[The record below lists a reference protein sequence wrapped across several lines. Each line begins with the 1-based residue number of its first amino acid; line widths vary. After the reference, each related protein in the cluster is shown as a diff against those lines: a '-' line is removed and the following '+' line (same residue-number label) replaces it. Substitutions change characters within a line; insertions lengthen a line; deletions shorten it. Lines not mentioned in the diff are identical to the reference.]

1 MIKRLL
7 KLIIFALIIF
17 AIYGLISGKFNV
29 FKKFISKDFLYKE
42 NKVIYDDIKQIDDID
57 IDISYSNLI
66 IKQGESFIIE
76 TNNKNIKLENK
87 NNEIEIK
94 EEKISVS
101 INVKDSN
108 LIITLPK
115 DQIFNDFELTTG
127 AGTIEIEDLTT
138 KELSLKQG
146 AGKIEIKKIKV
157 LDEAKIRGGAGSLI
171 FDNADFYN
179 LDLTIGVGKCDLSAI
194 FKGSNKI
201 NAGVGDLNINLFNSL
216 DDYKIKISKGIGNI
230 LVNNEKISNDFEYGS
245 GLVSLNI
252 NGSVGNISLKSKDN
266 NA

>member
-57 IDISYSNLI
+57 INISYSNLI
-66 IKQGESFIIE
+66 IKQGENFIIE

-108 LIITLPK
+108 
-115 DQIFNDFELTTG
+115 
-127 AGTIEIEDLTT
+127 
-138 KELSLKQG
+138 
-146 AGKIEIKKIKV
+146 
-157 LDEAKIRGGAGSLI
+157 
-171 FDNADFYN
+171 
-179 LDLTIGVGKCDLSAI
+179 
-194 FKGSNKI
+194 
-201 NAGVGDLNINLFNSL
+201 
-216 DDYKIKISKGIGNI
+216 
-230 LVNNEKISNDFEYGS
+230 
-245 GLVSLNI
+245 
-252 NGSVGNISLKSKDN
+252 
-266 NA
+266 